1 MASNS
6 IDEGEIVPGNNSTT
20 LSGSTKV
27 HADQGVLNFD
37 NFIIIAEPGR
47 TVNISVISLA
57 IDTSKSE
64 KA

>member
-20 LSGSTKV
+20 LSGNTKV
-27 HADQGVLNFD
+27 NAIHGVFTFD

-47 TVNISVISLA
+47 SVNISVISLA
-57 IDTSKSE
+57 VDTNKAE